1 MNFFSPGEVMFPH
14 SVHSPLHLC
23 EPMQSLQGNENPILN
38 SADGAVVIHGA
49 MKWEMSFRAL
59 QHCHLETDK
68 TF

>member
-1 MNFFSPGEVMFPH
+1 
-14 SVHSPLHLC
+14 
-23 EPMQSLQGNENPILN
+23 MQSLQGNENPILN
-38 SADGAVVIHGA
+38 SADGSVVIHGA